1 MGRRSRVA
9 LLLAVVGSSFVVVGC
24 SLSPSERQEIIDTS
38 AEVAAERA
46 STWAL
51 IRAREA
57 GVGEEDA
64 LRVAG
69 LAREEAR
76 RGAAEVAARLTPRAE
91 ARASEKKRSKVGAF
105 LAAFAVALVQVLAGV
120 SRRAIA

>member
-1 MGRRSRVA
+1 MMGRRSRVA

-91 ARASEKKRSKVGAF
+91 EKKRSKVGAF